1 MCGIAGAFGN
11 RAAERSRLLSEA
23 IRHRGPDDAGCTALL
38 SAEGDELGAFDHR
51 RLAIIDLSPGGHQPM
66 SIDGGRL
73 TIVFNGEI
81 YNYRELRQELQREGA
96 EFRTG
101 SDTEVILVG
110 WARHG
115 RDFLARLRGMFALA
129 LWDARERRGWVAR
142 DPFGIKPLYWTEQ
155 AGTLLFASEI
165 RALLAS
171 GLVPRVLSR
180 AAVASY
186 LATGSVSE
194 PLTIVEDVRML
205 PAGTVAEVR
214 VERGRA
220 TLGAPDAYGPPAL
233 RPAVERID
241 DPAVAA
247 RHVRA
252 ALRDSVA
259 HHLIADVPV
268 GLFLS
273 GGIDSSAVVALAS
286 EVSSGPVS
294 TFTIVFEEQEYSEE
308 TQAAAV
314 AKRFRT
320 DHHAIPMRGVDLLA
334 SLPAAFAAMD
344 QPSLDGLNTFAV
356 SDAVRRTGLKVVL
369 SGLGG
374 DELFAGYPSF
384 RRADSLGGLW
394 DVTAPVRGALGALAE
409 RASGTRTEKF
419 AMLMRGPSPAQGA
432 YRASRAL
439 FGERTVQ
446 RLTGQLADD
455 GLMPP
460 PPGLT
465 LLQQVSWYET
475 TGYMR
480 NTLLRDS
487 DVFSMAHALEL
498 RVPFVDRVVAD
509 ASFACADALK
519 LRNGA
524 SKPLL
529 LSAVE
534 DLLPREVWDRP
545 KRGFTLPFSVW
556 MQGPLAAAIDGE
568 LRTDA
573 LARVGLETTEARA
586 VWSSFR
592 AGDGMTWSRPWALYT
607 LARWAREHDMS
618 IGPATSRVPVEAT
631 RLAG

>member
-1 MCGIAGAFGN
+1 MCGIAGAFGH
-11 RAAERSRLLSEA
+11 RASERSRLLSDA

-38 SAEGDELGAFDHR
+38 SADGDELGAFDHR

-81 YNYRELRQELQREGA
+81 YNYRELKHELQREGA

-101 SDTEVILVG
+101 SDTEVILAG

-115 RDFLARLRGMFALA
+115 SAFLARLRGMFALS
-129 LWDARERRGWVAR
+129 LWDARERRGWLAR
-142 DPFGIKPLYWTEQ
+142 DPFGIKPMYWTEQ
-155 AGTLLFASEI
+155 GGALLFASEV

-171 GLVPRVLSR
+171 GLVPRNLSR

-194 PLTIVEDVRML
+194 PLTIVEGVQML
-205 PAGTVAEVR
+205 PAGTFAEVR
-214 VERGRA
+214 VEGGRA
-220 TLGAPDAYGPPAL
+220 SLGAPVAYGPPAL

-241 DPAVAA
+241 DQAAAA
-247 RHVRA
+247 RHVRE

-294 TFTIVFEEQEYSEE
+294 TFTIVFDEQEYSEE
-308 TQAAAV
+308 SQAAAV

-320 DHHAIPMRGVDLLA
+320 DHHAIPMRGVDLLG

-344 QPSLDGLNTFAV
+344 QPSLDGLNTYAV
-356 SDAVRRTGLKVVL
+356 SEAVRRTGLKVVL

-384 RRADSLGGLW
+384 RRAATMGGFWGLSS
-394 DVTAPVRGALGALAE
+394 PVRGALHGLVS
-409 RASGTRTEKF
+409 RGRGTRAEKL
-419 AMLMRGPSPAQGA
+419 AMLVRGPSAAYAA

-439 FGERTVQ
+439 FGERAVE
-446 RLTGQLADD
+446 RLVRRAAGDVLPA
-455 GLMPP
+455 PP
-460 PPGLT
+460 AGLT

-475 TGYMR
+475 AGYMR

-519 LRNGA
+519 LRGGV

-529 LSAVE
+529 LSAVD

-545 KRGFTLPFSVW
+545 KRGFTLPFAVW
-556 MQGPLAAAIDGE
+556 MHGPLAAAIDGE
-568 LRTDA
+568 LQPDG
-573 LARVGLETTEARA
+573 LARVGLDVAESRA
-586 VWSSFR
+586 VWSGFR
-592 AGDGMTWSRPWALYT
+592 SGGGVTWSRPWALYT
-607 LARWAREHDMS
+607 LARWAREHDVAVGTGGVRES
-618 IGPATSRVPVEAT
+618 AEASL
-631 RLAG
+631 LAG